1 MSLQELA
8 LQNSP
13 QMNGINNLISTIKA
27 AQNPAAMIQQL
38 VMNNQQ
44 AKQAKEIADQYGGWE
59 QAARAVAQQKGID
72 INLVLKQLSGEYK

>member
-13 QMNGINNLISTIKA
+13 QMNGINNLISTVKA
-27 AQNPAAMIQQL
+27 AQNPATMIQQL
-38 VMNNQQ
+38 IMNNQQ

-59 QAARAVAQQKGID
+59 QAARAIAQ
-72 INLVLKQLSGEYK
+72 